1 MADKSDPELPRKLI
15 RVLMDQG
22 LLPAKEL
29 IVVVAMDS
37 RGDVRVG
44 SYSPVPVTPEL
55 LQAALIE
62 ACEVL
67 ENPKA
72 SRSTQKIEVGEA

>member
-1 MADKSDPELPRKLI
+1 MADKSDPELPRKL
-15 RVLMDQG
+15 VKALMEQG
-22 LLPAKEL
+22 LLPDKEL

-37 RGDVRVG
+37 RGNVRVG

-67 ENPKA
+67 ENPKVQ
-72 SRSTQKIEVGEA
+72 RSMQKIEVGEA